1 MKSVGASEPPPANL
15 DMSRQ
20 REREW
25 WEAYVEN
32 RVAKERTV
40 GILAGLLAGA
50 TLLGAYQLGWLG
62 FGLVFLFWAGAWYLG
77 FRANKNSPSM
87 ILAWILMV
95 PVAVF
100 LVLFAFG
107 KSFAGL

>member
-1 MKSVGASEPPPANL
+1 MKSVGAWELPPADL
-15 DMSRQ
+15 EMSRQ

-25 WEAYVEN
+25 WGAYVEN

-40 GILAGLLAGA
+40 GVLAGLLAAA
-50 TLLGAYQLGWLG
+50 TLLGAYQIGWLV
-62 FGLVFLFWAGAWYLG
+62 FGPVFSFWGVAWYLG

-87 ILAWILMV
+87 ILLWILMV

-107 KSFAGL
+107 KPFAGL

>member
-1 MKSVGASEPPPANL
+1 MKSVGAWERPPADL
-15 DMSRQ
+15 EMSRQ

-32 RVAKERTV
+32 RVAKERTI
-40 GILAGLLAGA
+40 GILTGLLAGA
-50 TLLGAYQLGWLG
+50 TLLGASQIGWLLLG
-62 FGLVFLFWAGAWYLG
+62 PVFLFWGIAWYLG

-100 LVLFAFG
+100 LVLFPFG
-107 KSFAGL
+107 KSLAGL

>member
-1 MKSVGASEPPPANL
+1 MKSAGALEPPPA
-15 DMSRQ
+15 DREMSPQ
-20 REREW
+20 QEREW
-25 WEAYVEN
+25 WETYVEN
-32 RVAKERTV
+32 RAAKERTI

-50 TLLGAYQLGWLG
+50 TLVGAYRIGWLI
-62 FGLVFLFWAGAWYLG
+62 FGPVFSFWVVAWYLG